1 MGKNEKTP
9 VTINDKE
16 YNFEDLTEEQQ
27 VLFNHV
33 IDLNRKIA
41 SAQFNLDQLGVGRQA
56 FLNMLTESINKAEDG
71 IEEGQLVEQPE
82 ATVQ

>member
-1 MGKNEKTP
+1 MGEKKTTP

-41 SAQFNLDQLGVGRQA
+41 SAQFNLDQLVVGRQA
-56 FLNMLTESINKAEDG
+56 FLNMLTESINKAEA
-71 IEEGQLVEQPE
+71 EPAEAPVE